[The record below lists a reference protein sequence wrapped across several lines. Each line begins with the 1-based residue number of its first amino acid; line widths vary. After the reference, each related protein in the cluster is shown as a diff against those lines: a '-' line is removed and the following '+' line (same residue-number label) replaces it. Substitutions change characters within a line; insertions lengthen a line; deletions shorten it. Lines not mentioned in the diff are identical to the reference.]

1 MANTKKITFWG
12 GFHDATAIS
21 IRVSEDIYN
30 RVKYK
35 VEHKEQYLSNE
46 IYEDL
51 SPYQLKR
58 LQKHFCP
65 FKDCQCGGIYFRTT
79 KVEFNND

>member
-1 MANTKKITFWG
+1 MAKTKKITFWG

-21 IRVSEDIYN
+21 IRVDEETHN
-30 RVKYK
+30 AVKFK
-35 VEHKEQYLSNE
+35 VENPHETE
-46 IYEDL
+46 DIYEDL
-51 SPYQLKR
+51 SKYQKKR